1 MDNFEIIDILGEGSF
16 SIVYK
21 VKRKLDNQIYA
32 LKKVSLQNLIEKKI
46 LNSLNEIRILA
57 SIKSNNV
64 ISYKEAFYE
73 EKENSLIIVMEY
85 ADNGDLLKKIKKL
98 KKTKIFFEEKE
109 IWKIFIQLI
118 IGLKSLHDLNILHRD
133 IKSANV
139 FLFNNGMA
147 KLGDLNVSKV
157 AKKGLSYT
165 QTGTPNYAAPE
176 IWKNLPYNYKSDI
189 WSLGCVLYEMITLNL
204 PFINN
209 SGKLYSNIIKGEIK
223 KIPEKYSEDL
233 DNIVHLLIQINQDK
247 RPSCKELLNNPVIKN
262 KIELLKNENMDF
274 NFDENNIE
282 NSILL
287 KTIGMPKNLAKTSFR
302 FPKANYT
309 KTEIEKSFDNLKSN
323 INNKSNLYKD
333 NFSYNMN
340 NANLNLPIIRLSKK
354 KLYEKEINNYGRNRR
369 FDIHR
374 IINKIKNDNNIF
386 EYNEINKNY
395 NNKNNI
401 KIKNFNMQWIK
412 LRNFGKN
419 NFINNGNI
427 LNKSNDSIMKI
438 MKLYKPMNFSND
450 NSLNKTKKKDKSYE
464 SKNKNEYQIMPLIK
478 RNYNNQKYSL
488 IKFTTNQNLNIK

>member
-32 LKKVSLQNLIEKKI
+32 LKKVSLQNLKEKKI

-233 DNIVHLLIQINQDK
+233 NNIVHLLIQINQDK

-262 KIELLKNENMDF
+262 KIELLKNENMNF
-274 NFDENNIE
+274 NFDENNLE

-340 NANLNLPIIRLSKK
+340 NTNLNLPK
-354 KLYEKEINNYGRNRR
+354 INNYGRNRR

-419 NFINNGNI
+419 NFINNGNV

-450 NSLNKTKKKDKSYE
+450 NSLNKTKIKDKSYE
-464 SKNKNEYQIMPLIK
+464 RKNKNEYQIMPLIK

-488 IKFTTNQNLNIK
+488 IKFTTNQNINIK